1 MLEHLNLTLFSVLNA
16 HAGLTGWQLMGAVFA
31 AQWLIFLMPLA
42 LVLLWSAGGSAGREV
57 ALRALLAAVCA
68 LTLNGLIG
76 QFWYSPRP
84 FVAEIGH
91 TFLLHAPDSSFP
103 SDHATSMFSV
113 ALVLAFSKAGLA
125 RRIGLLLLP
134 LSLVVAWSRV
144 YLGVHWPKDMAGA
157 LAMSAVMAWLV
168 YTPAL
173 RGACAQQL
181 PLLENVY
188 RRVLALPI
196 GRGWLRP

>member
-1 MLEHLNLTLFSVLNA
+1 MFEHLNLTLFSVLNA
-16 HAGLTGWQLMGAVFA
+16 HAGLEGWQLMGAVFA
-31 AQWLIFLMPLA
+31 AKWLIFLMPLA
-42 LVLLWSAGGSAGREV
+42 LVLLWLGGGSAGREV
-57 ALRALLAAVCA
+57 ALRALVAAICA
-68 LTLNGLIG
+68 LSLNALIG

-84 FVAEIGH
+84 FVADIGH
-91 TFLLHAPDSSFP
+91 TFLLHDPDSSFP

-113 ALVLAFSKAGLA
+113 ALVLAFSQVDPA

-157 LAMSAVMAWLV
+157 LVMSAAMAALV
-168 YTPAL
+168 YTPAV
-173 RGACAQQL
+173 RAACAQLL
-181 PLLENVY
+181 PTMEQVY
-188 RRVLALPI
+188 RRLLAVPI

>member
-1 MLEHLNLTLFSVLNA
+1 MLEHLNLLLFSALNA
-16 HAGLTGWQLMGAVFA
+16 HAGLTGWQLLGAVFA
-31 AQWLIFLMPLA
+31 AQWLIFLMPLS
-42 LVLLWSAGGSAGREV
+42 LVMLWVGGDRPVREV
-57 ALRALLAAVCA
+57 ALRALFAAVCA

-76 QFWYSPRP
+76 HFWYSPRP
-84 FVAEIGH
+84 FVMEVGH
-91 TFLLHAPDSSFP
+91 TFLLHDPDSSFP

-113 ALVLAFSKAGLA
+113 ALVLAFSRVQEA

-134 LSLVVAWSRV
+134 LALVVAWSRV

-157 LAMSAVMAWLV
+157 LVVSAAMAWLV
-168 YTPAL
+168 STPAL
-173 RGACAQQL
+173 RAACARLL
-181 PLLENVY
+181 PVTEGVY